1 MKQQYLIIGIIAIVG
16 IVIFIAWT
24 KLKNQKLQPDTDTNR
39 PKENLIPNN
48 KVTNDKLVI
57 VEDVNEND
65 IKKILQEFCNSYN
78 KETFQAIPRLTKLTD
93 KKFAVTFPYDINFE
107 IYCYFINYV
116 NYPMGFD
123 RHFKTIGW
131 TTTKLSDTWITEK
144 SVNKNVMLYVSH
156 FDKEYDNVFLTTSD
170 NIGYKLGFA
179 MGEEKQLLD
188 RPEKRYVKQ
197 PISNNELDG
206 KTHTDFK

>member
-1 MKQQYLIIGIIAIVG
+1 MKQEYLIIGIVAIVA
-16 IVIFIAWT
+16 IVIFVAWT
-24 KLKNQKLQPDTDTNR
+24 KLNNQQPQPDTDTSR
-39 PKENLIPNN
+39 PQENLFPTN

-57 VEDVNEND
+57 IEDVSEND

-78 KETFQAIPRLTKLTD
+78 KETFQAIPRLTKLSNN
-93 KKFAVTFPYDINFE
+93 KFAVTFPYDINFE

-123 RHFKTIGW
+123 KHFKTIGW
-131 TTTKLSDTWITEK
+131 TTTKQSDIWITEK
-144 SVNKNVMLYVSH
+144 SVNKNVMLYVSD

-188 RPEKRYVKQ
+188 RPEKSFIKQ
-197 PISNNELDG
+197 PVGNNELEG
-206 KTHTDFK
+206 KPFTDFK